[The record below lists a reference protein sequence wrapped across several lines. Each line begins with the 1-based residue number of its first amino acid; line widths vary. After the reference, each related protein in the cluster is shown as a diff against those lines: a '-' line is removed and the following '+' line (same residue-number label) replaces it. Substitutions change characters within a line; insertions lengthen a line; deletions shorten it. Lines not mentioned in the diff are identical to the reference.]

1 MRDHDDLPYIV
12 IERRGE
18 GRTFVLGVLVGF
30 GAALLLAPRAG
41 ADTRQSLLGAALSVR
56 EALGDRVD
64 GARGAVQERV
74 TAVRGAVDA
83 RREQARAAVATGRGA
98 ARDARADL
106 LRRVEEA
113 KALRR
118 SGRAPGAVEAPPPPE
133 AELVVLSV
141 DTETDAGEL
150 AR

>member
-1 MRDHDDLPYIV
+1 
-12 IERRGE
+12 
-18 GRTFVLGVLVGF
+18 
-30 GAALLLAPRAG
+30 
-41 ADTRQSLLGAALSVR
+41 
-56 EALGDRVD
+56 
-64 GARGAVQERV
+64 V

-83 RREQARAAVATGRGA
+83 GREQARAAVATGRGA

-118 SGRAPGAVEAPPPPE
+118 SGRAPGTVEAPPPPV

>member
-1 MRDHDDLPYIV
+1 MRDQDDLPYIV
-12 IERRGE
+12 IERRG
-18 GRTFVLGVLVGF
+18 GGGAFVLGVLVGF
-30 GAALLLAPRAG
+30 GAALLLAPRSG
-41 ADTRQSLLGAALSVR
+41 ADTREAFLGAALGV
-56 EALGDRVD
+56 
-64 GARGAVQERV
+64 RGAVAERV

-83 RREQARAAVATGRGA
+83 GREQARAAVATGRGA

-118 SGRAPGAVEAPPPPE
+118 SGRAPGTVEAPPPPV